1 MLPADTSGTYMSYEA
16 GEGTRV
22 LNLAF
27 DVKCLAPK
35 AMMLSDALNGGVATY
50 AGKYTYDTVEPYYDR
65 GNGLILAKRLA
76 LDPLQTLRIDYLIEN
91 IPEEAGT
98 SGESMTAEI
107 TIVGERR
114 SIVVQ

>member
-1 MLPADTSGTYMSYEA
+1 
-16 GEGTRV
+16 
-22 LNLAF
+22 
-27 DVKCLAPK
+27 
-35 AMMLSDALNGGVATY
+35 MMLSDALNGGVATY